1 MTQRLYLIDSHLF
14 ENRCTVLSCVPA
26 KEGYDVIVD
35 GTVFFPNKGGQ
46 PCDTGKLG
54 AVRVTDV
61 RENGDEL
68 ILRTDG
74 PLAVGETVTG
84 HIDEGRRLDIMEQHT
99 GEHVLSWCAYKLFD
113 AVNVGFHCA
122 LTYATLDLDKPL
134 TSEQVVEMEDMAN
147 DLVRKNLP
155 VTAKI
160 YDSEDDLADVP
171 LRKHT
176 EGLTAPIRVVSIEG
190 ADSCTCCAPH
200 VHSTGEIGV
209 IKIVSAV
216 AYKGGMRMTFLCGGR
231 ALRQF
236 RRLQT
241 TVDAI
246 ARKFSTA
253 GEEVFSAVEKQEA
266 ELKEVKKEKAAL
278 TARLEEYLTAELRAQ
293 AEEVK
298 GKKLLVRL
306 TETDPKR
313 LRPLA
318 LATLPE
324 KGLTLLLTEKNGQ
337 VTYVLCS
344 SGLKLDMGEVIPA
357 VNIALGGKG
366 GGRGT
371 LAQGSAPTPSGLS
384 ETVEQLR
391 DYLRN
396 LLKARTLS

>member
-14 ENRCTVLSCVPA
+14 ENQCTVLSCVPT

-35 GTVFFPNKGGQ
+35 STVFFPNKGGQ
-46 PCDTGKLG
+46 PCDTGVLG
-54 AVRVTDV
+54 GVRVTDV
-61 RENGDEL
+61 REVGEEL
-68 ILRTDG
+68 VLRTDA
-74 PLAVGETVTG
+74 PLPVGATVTG
-84 HIDEGRRLDIMEQHT
+84 RIDEGRRLDIMEQHT

-134 TSEQVVEMEDMAN
+134 TPEQVTEMETMAN
-147 DLVRKNLP
+147 DLARKNLP
-155 VTAKI
+155 VTAAV
-160 YDSEDDLADVP
+160 YDSEEDLKGVP
-171 LRKHT
+171 LRKHA
-176 EGLTAPIRVVSIEG
+176 EGLIAPIRVVSIQD

-200 VHSTGEIGV
+200 VHSTGEIGA
-209 IKIVSAV
+209 IKIVSAA

-236 RRLQT
+236 QKLQAA
-241 TVDAI
+241 VDAI
-246 ARKFSTA
+246 ARRFSTA
-253 GEEVFSAVEKQEA
+253 GEEVLSAVEKQEA

-278 TARLEEYLTAELRAQ
+278 TARLEEYLTTELKAQ
-293 AEEVK
+293 AEDVK

-318 LATLPE
+318 LSTLPE
-324 KGLTLLLTEKNGQ
+324 KGLTLLLAEKNGQ
-337 VTYVLCS
+337 LSYVLCAN
-344 SGLKLDMGEVIPA
+344 GLKLDMGELIPA
-357 VNIALGGKG
+357 VNLALGGRG

-371 LAQGSAPTPSGLS
+371 LAQGSAPTPSGLP

-391 DYLRN
+391 TYLRQRLTN
-396 LLKARTLS
+396 

>member
-14 ENRCTVLSCVPA
+14 ENQCTVLSCAAA
-26 KEGYDVIVD
+26 KEGFDVTVD
-35 GTVFFPNKGGQ
+35 RTVFFPNKGGQ
-46 PCDTGKLG
+46 PCDTGVLG
-54 AVRVTDV
+54 TVSVLDV
-61 RENGDEL
+61 REVGEDL

-74 PLAVGETVTG
+74 PLPVGATVTG

-99 GEHVLSWCAYKLFD
+99 GEHILSWCAYTLFD
-113 AVNVGFHCA
+113 AMNVGFHCA

-134 TSEQVVEMEDMAN
+134 TPEQVMEMETMAN

-155 VTAKI
+155 VTAAI
-160 YDSEDDLADVP
+160 YETEDDLQGVP
-171 LRKHT
+171 LRKHA
-176 EGLTAPIRVVSIEG
+176 EGLIAPIRVVSIEG

-200 VHSTGEIGV
+200 VRFTGEVGV
-209 IKIVSAV
+209 AKIVSAV

-236 RRLQT
+236 QKLQM

-253 GEEVFSAVEKQEA
+253 GEEALPAVEKQEA
-266 ELKEVKKEKAAL
+266 ELKEIKKEKAAL
-278 TARLEEYLTAELRAQ
+278 TARLEEYLTAELKAQ
-293 AEEVK
+293 AEDVK

-306 TETDPKR
+306 IETDPKR

-337 VTYVLCS
+337 LTYVLCAN
-344 SGLKLDMGEVIPA
+344 GLKLDMGELIPA
-357 VNIALGGKG
+357 VNLALGGKG

-371 LAQGSAPTPSGLS
+371 LAQGSAPAPTGLP
-384 ETVEQLR
+384 ETVEQLKT
-391 DYLRN
+391 YLKQR
-396 LLKARTLS
+396 LAAC